1 MFTDLINAI
10 SSFML
15 DLWYLWIFLMMVLES
30 SFFPFPSEV
39 AMIPAGYWV
48 WKWVMNFWLV
58 FIVWISWALVWATIN
73 YFIAYLLWEKV
84 ILKLI
89 KKYWKYFLISEESY
103 SKTKKYF
110 IENGSLATFTWR
122 LVPVVRQLISIPAW
136 IFKMD
141 FNKFLIF
148 TFIWAWIWN
157 IILITIWLIIWWTIW
172 DVSDVAKILD
182 RPDVADYLTKFTYW
196 WLSFVII
203 IILTY
208 FFVKKKR
215 KK

>member
-58 FIVWISWALVWATIN
+58 FIVWTSWAFVWATIN

-122 LVPVVRQLISIPAW
+122 LVPVVRQLISVPAW

-157 IILITIWLIIWWTIW
+157 RILITIWLIIWWTIW

>member
-58 FIVWISWALVWATIN
+58 FIVWT
-73 YFIAYLLWEKV
+73 
-84 ILKLI
+84 
-89 KKYWKYFLISEESY
+89 
-103 SKTKKYF
+103 
-110 IENGSLATFTWR
+110 
-122 LVPVVRQLISIPAW
+122 AW